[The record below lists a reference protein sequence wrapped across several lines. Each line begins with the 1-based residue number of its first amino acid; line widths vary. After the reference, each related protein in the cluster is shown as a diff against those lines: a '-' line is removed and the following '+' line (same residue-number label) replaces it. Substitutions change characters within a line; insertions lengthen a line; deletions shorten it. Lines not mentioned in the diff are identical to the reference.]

1 MKKNKGN
8 KKSIDITRIISRS
21 VIVTIFALI
30 SAALIIPIFKDTNL
44 GLELAGGFEVLYEV
58 EGLNGEEVTPEM
70 MSATYNT
77 MIKRIDILGILE
89 PEISIEGDNR
99 IRVRLAGVED
109 EDEARSVLN
118 TVASLSFRDV
128 NDKLLMDSNVLNSGG
143 ASVEYQNGMP
153 VVSLSIKDTKTF
165 YNVTKEISNRESGK
179 NLIVIWLDFEEG
191 VDSYANE
198 TTCNAL
204 GDSHCISAATVE
216 SAFSS
221 DVVIQSSNFTKE
233 EVTTLVELINSGS
246 LPTKLNEL
254 QSTVIGASFGSDS
267 LSKTVIAGLIGI
279 ALVMLFLILM
289 YRFSGFITSLSI
301 ILYSLLVFF
310 TFWLIGGTLTL
321 PGIAA
326 IVLGIGMAI
335 DANIISFERIKEEL
349 YSGKGLKSSFENG
362 NKNSLSSILDANIT
376 TLIVAIILFIFS
388 ESSVKGFATMLII
401 NILATLLI
409 MVVIN
414 KKLLKWFV
422 NTDFFDERIN
432 SFIGIN
438 KKKINKESKE
448 KTINYSKIRPII
460 LTMFL
465 SLIVLGSCFMIKSGF
480 NLGLEYKGGT
490 SVDIKVKDN
499 ITQKEVSNYFKEN
512 KYDLSKITKTKDG
525 YSIVLDK
532 ELNKDESD
540 TLITSLKSEFSA
552 EVEINVISNI
562 VKKELTLN
570 AIYSVL
576 ISLIGIIIYI
586 TIRYRFSYAI
596 SSIIALFHD
605 IFGVFLVFSIFK
617 FEISSIFIAA
627 ILTILGYSI
636 NGTIVA
642 FDRLREN
649 LKSIKNKVKSKEEL
663 NEVLNRSI
671 YQIFKRSIFT
681 SITTLLPVISLII
694 FGTHEILN
702 FNIVLLTGII
712 LGTYSSL
719 LLATSLWYV
728 FNKKNIGKNLVNR
741 PSWDDNEKEELK
753 VKGVND

>member
-1 MKKNKGN
+1 MSKTKSEN
-8 KKSIDITRIISRS
+8 KKIDIKSIITRT
-21 VIVTIFALI
+21 VLMTIFVGICAI
-30 SAALIIPIFKDTNL
+30 IIIPIFKNTNL

-70 MSATYNT
+70 MTSTYKT
-77 MIKRIDILGILE
+77 MIKRIDILGVLE
-89 PEISIEGDNR
+89 PDISIEGDNR
-99 IRVRLAGVED
+99 IRVRLAGIED
-109 EDEARSVLN
+109 EDEARNVLN
-118 TVASLSFRDV
+118 TVASLSFRDK
-128 NDKLLMDSNVLNSGG
+128 NDKLLMGSDVLSSGG
-143 ASVEYQNGMP
+143 ASVQYQNGFP

-165 YNVTKEISNRESGK
+165 YNVTKEISNRAQGD

-191 VDSYANE
+191 VDSYSKE

-204 GDSHCISAATVE
+204 GNSHCISAATVS

-221 DVVIQSSNFTKE
+221 DVIIQGNFTKE

-254 QSTVIGASFGSDS
+254 QSTVIGAKFGSDS
-267 LSKTVIAGLIGI
+267 LNKTVIAGLIGI
-279 ALVMLFLILM
+279 ALVMLFLIIM
-289 YRFSGFITSLSI
+289 YRFSGLITSLSI

-335 DANIISFERIKEEL
+335 DANIISFERIKEEV
-349 YSGKGLKSSFENG
+349 YSGKGLKSSFASG
-362 NKNSLSSILDANIT
+362 NKNSLSSIMDANIT

-401 NILATLLI
+401 NIVATLLV

-414 KKLLKWFV
+414 KKILKHFV
-422 NTDFFDERIN
+422 DTSYFDDKIN
-432 SFIGIN
+432 AFIGIN
-438 KKKINKESKE
+438 KKKINKESK
-448 KTINYSKIRPII
+448 YSSYTKARPVI
-460 LTMFL
+460 LTI
-465 SLIVLGSCFMIKSGF
+465 LIVLVLAGSCFMVKSGF

-490 SVDIKVKDN
+490 SIDLKVKNN
-499 ITQKEVSNYFKEN
+499 ITNKEISNYFDEN
-512 KYDLSKITKTKDG
+512 KYTLSDITKTSDG

-540 TLITSLKSEFSA
+540 ALISDLKTKFNA
-552 EVEINVISNI
+552 ETEVNVISNI

-596 SSIIALFHD
+596 SSIIALLHD
-605 IFGVFLVFSIFK
+605 IFIVFLIFSIFK
-617 FEISSIFIAA
+617 LEISSMFIAA
-627 ILTILGYSI
+627 ILTVLGYSI

-649 LKSIKNKVKSKEEL
+649 LKAIKNKVKTKEEL
-663 NEVLNRSI
+663 DLVLNNSI
-671 YQIFKRSIFT
+671 NQIIKRSIFT
-681 SITTLLPVISLII
+681 SITTLLPVLSLIV
-694 FGTHEILN
+694 FGTSEIFN
-702 FNIVLLTGII
+702 FNVALVVGII
-712 LGTYSSL
+712 AGTYSSL
-719 LLATSLWYV
+719 FLASSLWYILS
-728 FNKKNIGKNLVNR
+728 KKNVGKNLVNR
-741 PSWDDNEKEELK
+741 PSWSDGEKEELK

>member
-1 MKKNKGN
+1 MSKTKSEN
-8 KKSIDITRIISRS
+8 KKIDIKSIITRT
-21 VIVTIFALI
+21 VLMTIFVGICAI
-30 SAALIIPIFKDTNL
+30 IIIPIFKNTNL

-70 MSATYNT
+70 MTSTYKT
-77 MIKRIDILGILE
+77 MIKRIDILGVLE
-89 PEISIEGDNR
+89 PDISIEGDNR
-99 IRVRLAGVED
+99 IRVRLAGIED
-109 EDEARSVLN
+109 EDEARNVLN
-118 TVASLSFRDV
+118 TVASLSFRDK
-128 NDKLLMDSNVLNSGG
+128 NDKLLMGSDVLSSGG
-143 ASVEYQNGMP
+143 ASVQYQNGFP

-165 YNVTKEISNRESGK
+165 YNVTKEISKREQGD

-191 VDSYANE
+191 VDSYSKE

-204 GDSHCISAATVE
+204 GNSHCISAATVS

-221 DVVIQSSNFTKE
+221 DVIIQGNFTKE

-254 QSTVIGASFGSDS
+254 QSTVIGAKFGSDS
-267 LSKTVIAGLIGI
+267 LDKTVIAGLIGI
-279 ALVMLFLILM
+279 ALVMLFLIIM

-335 DANIISFERIKEEL
+335 DANIISFERIKEEV
-349 YSGKGLKSSFENG
+349 YSGKGLKSSFASG
-362 NKNSLSSILDANIT
+362 NKNSLSSIMDANIT

-401 NILATLLI
+401 NIVATLLV

-414 KKLLKWFV
+414 KKILKHFV
-422 NTDFFDERIN
+422 DTSYFDDKIN
-432 SFIGIN
+432 AFIGIN
-438 KKKINKESKE
+438 KKKINKESK
-448 KTINYSKIRPII
+448 YSSYTKARPVI
-460 LTMFL
+460 LTI
-465 SLIVLGSCFMIKSGF
+465 LIVLVLAGSCFMVKSGF

-490 SVDIKVKDN
+490 SIDLKVKNN
-499 ITQKEVSNYFKEN
+499 ITNKEISNYFDEN
-512 KYDLSKITKTKDG
+512 KYTLSDITKTSDG

-540 TLITSLKSEFSA
+540 ALISDLKTKFNA
-552 EVEINVISNI
+552 ETEVNVISNI

-596 SSIIALFHD
+596 SSIIALLHD
-605 IFGVFLVFSIFK
+605 IFIVFLIFSIFK
-617 FEISSIFIAA
+617 LEISSMFIAA
-627 ILTILGYSI
+627 ILTVLGYSI

-649 LKSIKNKVKSKEEL
+649 LKAIKNKVKTKEEL
-663 NEVLNRSI
+663 DLVLNNSI
-671 YQIFKRSIFT
+671 NQIIKRSIFT
-681 SITTLLPVISLII
+681 SITTLLPVLSLIV
-694 FGTHEILN
+694 FGTSEIFN
-702 FNIVLLTGII
+702 FNVALVVGII
-712 LGTYSSL
+712 AGTYSSL
-719 LLATSLWYV
+719 FLASSLWYILS
-728 FNKKNIGKNLVNR
+728 KKNVGKNLVNR
-741 PSWDDNEKEELK
+741 PSWSDGEKEELK

>member
-1 MKKNKGN
+1 MKKNK
-8 KKSIDITRIISRS
+8 KKQDIYGIISRA
-21 VIVTIFALI
+21 VIVTIISLIFAV
-30 SAALIIPIFKDTNL
+30 LIIPIFKDTNL

-70 MSATYNT
+70 MSSTYNT
-77 MIKRIDILGILE
+77 MIKRIDILGVLE
-89 PEISIEGDNR
+89 PELSIEGDNR
-99 IRVRLAGVED
+99 IRVRLAGIED

-118 TVASLSFRDV
+118 TVASLSFRDK
-128 NDKLLMDSNVLNSGG
+128 NDKLLMSSDVLNAGG
-143 ASVEYQNGMP
+143 ASVQYQNGMP

-165 YNVTKEISNRESGK
+165 YNVTKEVSTRKDGE

-204 GDSHCISAATVE
+204 GDSHCISAASVN

-221 DVVIQSSNFTKE
+221 DVIIQSSNFTKE

-254 QSTVIGASFGSDS
+254 QSTVVGASFGSDS
-267 LSKTVIAGLIGI
+267 LNKTVIAGLIGI

-289 YRFSGFITSLSI
+289 YHFSGFVTSLSI
-301 ILYSLLVFF
+301 ILYSLIVFF

-335 DANIISFERIKEEL
+335 DANIISFERIKEEI
-349 YSGKGLKSSFENG
+349 YSGKGLKSAFENG

-401 NILATLLI
+401 NILATLLV

-422 NTDFFDERIN
+422 NTEFFDTRVN
-432 SFIGIN
+432 SFIKIN
-438 KKKINKESKE
+438 KKKINQESNN
-448 KTINYSKIRPII
+448 KTISYSKARPVI
-460 LTMFL
+460 LTIFL
-465 SLIVLGSCFMIKSGF
+465 VLIVCGSIFMLKSGF

-490 SVDIKVKDN
+490 SVDIKVKNN
-499 ITQKEVSNYFKEN
+499 ITQKEVNNYFEGKDYN
-512 KYDLSKITKTKDG
+512 LSKISKTKDG
-525 YSIVLDK
+525 YSIIIDK
-532 ELNKDESD
+532 ELNKEESD
-540 TLITSLKSEFSA
+540 ILVDGLKQDFSA

-570 AIYSVL
+570 AIYAVL

-586 TIRYRFSYAI
+586 TIRYRFSYAV

-605 IFGVFLVFSIFK
+605 IFFVFAIFSIFK
-617 FEISSIFIAA
+617 LEISSIFIAS
-627 ILTILGYSI
+627 ILTVLGYSI
-636 NGTIVA
+636 NGSIVA

-649 LKSIKNKVKSKEEL
+649 LKAVKGKVKSKEEL
-663 NEVLNRSI
+663 NDILNKSI
-671 YQIFKRSIFT
+671 HQIFKRSIFT

-694 FGTHEILN
+694 FGTHEILE
-702 FNIVLLTGII
+702 FNIALLGGIVI
-712 LGTYSSL
+712 GTYSSL
-719 LLATSLWYV
+719 LLATSLWYI
-728 FNKKNIGKNLVNR
+728 FSKKNVGKNLVNR
-741 PSWDDNEKEELK
+741 PSWDNNEKEELK